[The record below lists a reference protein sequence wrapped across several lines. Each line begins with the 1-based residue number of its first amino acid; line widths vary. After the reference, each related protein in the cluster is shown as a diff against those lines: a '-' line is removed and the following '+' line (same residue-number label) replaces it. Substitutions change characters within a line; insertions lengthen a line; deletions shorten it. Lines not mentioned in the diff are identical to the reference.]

1 MHNNLIIGY
10 LDTKYN
16 DMILPKKKKRNDSF
30 RKFLKLKEKRKIDK
44 RNEKTKK

>member
-16 DMILPKKKKRNDSF
+16 MILPKKKKKRNDSLK
-30 RKFLKLKEKRKIDK
+30 KFLKLKEKKNR
-44 RNEKTKK
+44 